1 MILKKLDYLADDF
14 TMHHGSIATNGML
27 FSRAEEADASE
38 CFDLSGFFAIPGL
51 IDIHFHGAVNADVRD
66 GCAASL
72 EKIAEFEAFSGVTAI
87 CPATVTEDYEA
98 LVKMMESVG
107 EYCDRHAGK
116 TGIQNCGHGEK
127 DAVARDKCAEFL
139 GVHLEGP
146 FFNPLMKGA
155 QPGELMR
162 PCDPQLFHELQEI
175 SGNRI
180 RYVDVA
186 PETEGALPFIRSV
199 RDTVIVSLAH
209 SAADYDTAMEA
220 FQAGASHVTHL
231 YNAMKECCHR
241 APGIPGAAADVEN
254 CSVELIA
261 DGIHNHPSIVRNAYR
276 IFGED
281 RVILVSD
288 SMRATGL
295 SDGIYD
301 FGRLP
306 VYVKNSRATLSN
318 GTLAGSAYTL
328 MDCVRTAAKEMQ
340 IPLSSAVKSASKNPA
355 KELGVYDSLGS
366 ITPGKHANLVIL
378 DSEWNVKGV
387 LLKGKFIRKE
397 F

>member
-1 MILKKLDYLADDF
+1 MILKNLNYLADDF
-14 TMHHGSIATNGML
+14 TMRHGSIATDGTL
-27 FSRAEEADASE
+27 FSFEEEADAFE

-66 GCAASL
+66 GCATSL
-72 EKIAEFEAFSGVTAI
+72 EKLAVFEAFSGVTAI
-87 CPATVTEDYEA
+87 CPATVTADREA
-98 LVKMMESVG
+98 LVKMMESVS
-107 EYCDRHAGK
+107 EYCDRHAEK
-116 TGIQNCGHGEK
+116 TGIQNCEPGEEN
-127 DAVARDKCAEFL
+127 AVAHDRCAEFL

-146 FFNPLMKGA
+146 FFNPSMKGA
-155 QPGELMR
+155 QQGELMR
-162 PCDPQLFHELQEI
+162 PCDLQLSHELQEI

-199 RDTVIVSLAH
+199 RDSVIVSLAH
-209 SAADYDTAMEA
+209 SAADYDTATEA

-241 APGIPGAAADVEN
+241 APGIPGAAADAES

-295 SDGIYD
+295 SDGIYAS
-301 FGRLP
+301 GGPP
-306 VYVKNSRATLSN
+306 VYVKDRRATLSD
-318 GTLAGSAYTL
+318 GTLAGSASTL
-328 MDCVRTAAKEMQ
+328 MDCVRTAVTKMR

-378 DSEWNVKGV
+378 DSEWHVKGV